1 MAVLDAGVTRANLL
15 SGNHRLLIA
24 PAGSVSIPVNIDD
37 IHAMVSPYTK
47 KTGWFELGATTDSTT
62 YEMSLDSEDQFI
74 QQSSAAVAS
83 KITEQIRSV
92 SATIGEFTPNSIRWA
107 EEGGADLAIAAGAN
121 KGAQTRV
128 RSGEISTRS
137 VYRFAIIGERDL
149 SYAAGPVIEP
159 GAGALNRSP
168 LFALVGHRAQLAPED
183 QEIEF
188 DSENLAGRE
197 LTWNFYPDASITATS
212 ENTVSWFFEAPG
224 TIAAV

>member
-24 PAGSVSIPVNIDD
+24 PAGTTPIPTNIDD
-37 IHAMVSPYTK
+37 IHAMIAPYTK
-47 KTGWFELGATTDSTT
+47 KTGYFEIGATTDSTT

-92 SATIGEFTPNSIRWA
+92 SATIGEFTPDSIRWA
-107 EEGGADLAIAAGAN
+107 EEGGANTVIAAAAN

-128 RSGEISTRS
+128 RSGEISTRA
-137 VYRFAIIGERDL
+137 VYRFVIVGERDL
-149 SYAAGPVIEP
+149 SYASGPVTEP
-159 GAGALNRSP
+159 GGLQRGP

-197 LTWNFYPDASITATS
+197 LTWNFYPDSSIPATG
-212 ENTVSWFFEAPG
+212 ENTVSWFFETPG
-224 TIAAV
+224 TITAV

>member
-24 PAGSVSIPVNIDD
+24 PAGTVAIPANIDD
-37 IHAMVSPYTK
+37 IHAMVAPYAK
-47 KTGWFELGATTDSTT
+47 KPSWVELGATTDSTT

-92 SATIGEFTPNSIRWA
+92 SATIGEFTPASIRYS
-107 EEGGADLAIAAGAN
+107 EEGGADFAIAAGAN

-128 RSGEISTRS
+128 RSGEISTRA

-149 SYAAGPVIEP
+149 SYASGPVTEP
-159 GAGALNRSP
+159 GAGALQRGP

-197 LTWNFYPDASITATS
+197 ITWNFYPDASIPATG
-212 ENTVSWFFEAPG
+212 ENTVSWFFETPG